1 MLEGD
6 RMDDDDTRPVQP
18 FKVTDRRKFTS
29 EGELRGDR
37 EEETEETP
45 TAPQAPSASKPPPA
59 SSGPA
64 FERRSLQEPEEVD
77 LTMLISAMAQ
87 QALRFLGEIPHPA
100 TGQPTLEPEQ
110 ARLQIDMIELL
121 RVKCR
126 GNLTVQEESLLEQA
140 LYQLRML
147 YVARTQQRA

>member
-1 MLEGD
+1 MRDGD
-6 RMDDDDTRPVQP
+6 RTDHESARTTQP

-29 EGELRGDR
+29 EGEFRGER
-37 EEETEETP
+37 EEEGEATSPTP
-45 TAPQAPSASKPPPA
+45 PQSSSPPPPRGESDA
-59 SSGPA
+59 A
-64 FERRSLQEPEEVD
+64 FERRSLSEPEGVN

-87 QALRFLGEIPHPA
+87 QALRSLGEVPHPA
-100 TGQPTLEPEQ
+100 TGTPQIEPEQ

-126 GNLTVQEESLLEQA
+126 GNLTPDEESLLEQA

-147 YVARTQQRA
+147 YVARTRQGS